1 MDFRFQRIQ
10 SIVAGASWQQEPE
23 DSDPAASAVKKQ
35 EVMNTA
41 AQPLFRTPVQGTVP
55 PMFRVV

>member
-1 MDFRFQRIQ
+1 MDLRFQRIQ

-23 DSDPAASAVKKQ
+23 DSDPTASAVKKTRSHDT
-35 EVMNTA
+35 V

-55 PMFRVV
+55 PIFRVV